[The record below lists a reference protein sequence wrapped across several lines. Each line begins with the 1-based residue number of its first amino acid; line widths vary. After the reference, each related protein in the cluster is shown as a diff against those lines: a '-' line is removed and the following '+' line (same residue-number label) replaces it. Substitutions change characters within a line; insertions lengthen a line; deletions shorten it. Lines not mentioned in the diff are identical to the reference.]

1 MDEKTGI
8 NQEPTQT
15 ERTFTQA
22 ELNAIV
28 QERVG
33 ETKAKYEDYEELK
46 AKASKYDEQV
56 EASKSELQKAT
67 ERADSL
73 QAELNALKSANEVR
87 ALREKVAKEKNIP
100 ANLLTGETE
109 EDCTAQADA
118 ILSFAMPNAYPAVKD
133 SGEVR
138 KTMKKDTASQFADWF
153 NEQI

>member
-1 MDEKTGI
+1 METNTEVI
-8 NQEPTQT
+8 QETEQT

-33 ETKAKYEDYEELK
+33 ETKAKYGDYEELK

-109 EDCTAQADA
+109 EDCVAQADA
-118 ILSFAMPNAYPAVKD
+118 ILSFAMPNAYPTVKD
-133 SGEVR
+133 GGEVR
-138 KTMKKDTASQFADWF
+138 KTLKKDTASQFADWF

>member
-1 MDEKTGI
+1 METNTEVI
-8 NQEPTQT
+8 QETEQT

-33 ETKAKYEDYEELK
+33 ETKAKYGDYEELK

-109 EDCTAQADA
+109 EDCIAQADA
-118 ILSFAMPNAYPAVKD
+118 ILSFAMPNAYPTVKD
-133 SGEVR
+133 GGEVR
-138 KTMKKDTASQFADWF
+138 KTLKKDTASQFADWF